1 MNDLGGQ
8 SGMEGDKVAHRI
20 LCIHGPNLNL
30 LGMREPDVYG
40 AVTLEEVD
48 RRLQEYAH
56 ARGLELRVFQSNHEG
71 AIIDAIH
78 EAAGWADGLLV
89 NPGAYTHYSYAIRDA
104 IAAVKLPAVEVHL
117 SNIHAREP
125 FRHTSVIAPVCL
137 GQIAGFGW
145 HSYVLG
151 LQALSHHLESAASSR
166 A

>member
-1 MNDLGGQ
+1 M
-8 SGMEGDKVAHRI
+8 AHRI
-20 LCIHGPNLNL
+20 LCVHGPNLNL
-30 LGMREPDVYG
+30 LGLREPDVYG
-40 AVTLEEVD
+40 VMTLQEINE
-48 RRLQEYAH
+48 RLQDH
-56 ARGLELRVFQSNHEG
+56 ARAQGIELRVLQSNHEG
-71 AIIDAIH
+71 EIIETIH
-78 EAAGWADGLLV
+78 AAVGWADGLLI

-125 FRHTSVIAPVCL
+125 FRHTSVVAPVCV

-151 LQALSHHLESAASSR
+151 LQALSHYLESAASFR